1 MKTSLKKAL
10 ALFTAS
16 VALATPL
23 AEADERY
30 IGEVFLVGFNFCPE
44 GTLPAEGQELEI
56 RTNTALF
63 SLFGTTYGGDGR
75 STFALPDLRST
86 IAVGAGARPG
96 LPEAEMGMRG
106 GVGADIEGT
115 GVGALVL
122 RHCVVTEGVFPS
134 RP

>member
-86 IAVGAGARPG
+86 IAVGAGGRPG
-96 LPEAEMGMRG
+96 QPEAEMGMRG